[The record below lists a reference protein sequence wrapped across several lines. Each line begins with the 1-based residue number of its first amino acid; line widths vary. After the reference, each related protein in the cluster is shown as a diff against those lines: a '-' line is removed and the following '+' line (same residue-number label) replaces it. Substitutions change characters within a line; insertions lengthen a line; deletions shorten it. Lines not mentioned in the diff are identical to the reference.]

1 MEWSEEL
8 SGGLLQAA
16 PDAILVMDAG
26 RIVLVN
32 DRAEDLFGWQRA
44 DLLGRHAEILL
55 SESARAEYPK
65 LLPPP
70 AGTGREPGPMGT
82 VALTARRR
90 DGAEFPVEA
99 SLATVDTPDGRVA
112 VGVVRDCTD
121 RHRAEAEQ
129 NRLRLEAQ
137 AHRNHRLESLGQ
149 LAGGIAHDF
158 NNMLGVI
165 VNYADFVIEEASSAD
180 PDLRTIAADAG
191 QVVRAGRR
199 GTDLTHQLLAFARR
213 EVVRPRPLDLNA
225 VIAGAQETLRGS
237 IGEHIAMIV
246 RPAAGLPPVT
256 CDPAQIEQLL
266 VNLAANARDAMPHG
280 GNLVIDTAFHPLPS
294 GDADLPPG
302 DYVRLRVCDSG
313 TGMSAEIAER
323 AFEPFFTTKASGE
336 GTGLGLATVY
346 GIVTQAGGSV
356 SISSEPGLS
365 STVTVLLPV
374 GEQAESAPAASAPA
388 STSGHGETL
397 LVVEDEAALRE
408 VAGRI
413 LSGAGYRVLAADGG
427 AQALDLAARHEGPI
441 DLLVSDVVMPGM
453 LGKELAERLVESRP
467 GTRVL
472 YMSGYAQ
479 PVLASQG
486 TLDPGVALLEKP
498 FTAADLL
505 TAVRGRLDG

>member
-32 DRAEDLFGWQRA
+32 DRAEELFGWPRA
-44 DLLGRHAEILL
+44 ELLGRHAEILL
-55 SESARAEYPK
+55 TDAARAQFPQIRK
-65 LLPPP
+65 R
-70 AGTGREPGPMGT
+70 TGDGSEPGPMGT
-82 VALTARRR
+82 VSVDALRR
-90 DGAEFPVEA
+90 DGTEFPVDA
-99 SLATVDTPDGRVA
+99 SLATVDTPQGRVVVA
-112 VGVVRDCTD
+112 VVRDCTD
-121 RHRAEAEQ
+121 RDRAEAEQ
-129 NRLRLEAQ
+129 TRLRLEAQ

-165 VNYADFVIEEASSAD
+165 VNYANFVIEEASAAE
-180 PDLRTIAADAG
+180 PDLGAIVADAR
-191 QVVRAGRR
+191 QVVRAGER

-213 EVVRPRPLDLNA
+213 EVVRPRPLDLNDL
-225 VIAGAQETLRGS
+225 VAGMEQMLSGAIGDHLTL
-237 IGEHIAMIV
+237 V
-246 RPAAGLPPVT
+246 VQPAADLPPVT
-256 CDPAQIEQLL
+256 CDPGQIEQLL
-266 VNLAANARDAMPHG
+266 LSLALNARDAMPDG
-280 GNLVIDTAFHPLPS
+280 GELVIDTARYPLPS
-294 GDADLPPG
+294 GTAELDPG

-313 TGMSAEIAER
+313 RGMSPEVAER

-356 SISSEPGLS
+356 GLSSEPGLGT
-365 STVTVLLPV
+365 TVTVLLPV
-374 GEQAESAPAASAPA
+374 GGPVETQPAAPAAA
-388 STSGHGETL
+388 STDGHGETL

-413 LSGAGYRVLAADGG
+413 LSAAGYHVLAADGG
-427 AQALDLAARHEGPI
+427 PQALELAAVHDGEI
-441 DLLVSDVVMPGM
+441 DLLLSDVVMPGM
-453 LGKELAERLVESRP
+453 LGKELAERLVDSRP
-467 GTRVL
+467 DTRVL

-505 TAVRGRLDG
+505 TAVRERLDG